1 MVGGLQELV
10 GPMEQGQ
17 PRIAWRV
24 RCTARIT
31 RLKFGVAVL
40 AHNLSAQVL
49 DPYLQI
55 ATAGRA
61 FLNKER
67 GM

>member
-1 MVGGLQELV
+1 MFGGLQELV

-17 PRIAWRV
+17 ARIAWRV
-24 RCTARIT
+24 GCTARIT
-31 RLKFGVAVL
+31 RLKPGVAVL

-61 FLNKER
+61 FLDEES